1 LLTNESAMGREV
13 LTQVEAW
20 AAYDGLIAYPGNRMV
35 DEPSAIDACFR
46 QFTSS
51 RLAANKPWANG
62 YLAAFAQAAG
72 LTLVT
77 FDRALAAKVDGAVL
91 LG

>member
-1 LLTNESAMGREV
+1 MGREV
-13 LTQVEAW
+13 LSQVEAW
-20 AAYDGLIAYPGNRMV
+20 AAYDALIAYPGNRMV
-35 DEPSAIDACFR
+35 DEPPAIDAPFR

-51 RLAANKPWANG
+51 RMAANKQWADD
-62 YLAAFAQAAG
+62 YLAAFAEAAG

-77 FDRALAAKVDGAVL
+77 FDWALAAKVQGAVL

>member
-1 LLTNESAMGREV
+1 MGREV
-13 LTQVEAW
+13 LSQVEAW
-20 AAYDGLIAYPGNRMV
+20 SAYDALIAYPGNRMM
-35 DEPSAIDACFR
+35 DEPPAIDAPFR
-46 QFTSS
+46 QFTNS
-51 RLAANKPWANG
+51 RLAANKQWADG

-77 FDRALAAKVDGAVL
+77 FDRALAGKVEGAVL